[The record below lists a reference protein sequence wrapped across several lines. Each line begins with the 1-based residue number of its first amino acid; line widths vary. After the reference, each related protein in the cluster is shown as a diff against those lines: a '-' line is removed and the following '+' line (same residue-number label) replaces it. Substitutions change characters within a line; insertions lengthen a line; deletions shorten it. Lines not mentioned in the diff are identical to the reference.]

1 MTLCRPANVSFGPAF
16 DQVLGPTF
24 DQVWSR
30 LAQFTDTVG
39 HRLAGSAA
47 MEAGVGLPAEWMRAE
62 GLEVHAEAA
71 VVPRHWIRGDESAV
85 LLEPVY
91 PGGAFKLALAKMGRR
106 GLCYS
111 Y

>member
-1 MTLCRPANVSFGPAF
+1 MAH
-16 DQVLGPTF
+16 
-24 DQVWSR
+24 
-30 LAQFTDTVG
+30 FTDTVG

-47 MEAGVGLPAEWMRAE
+47 MEAGVDLLAEWMRAE

-91 PGGAFKLALAKMGRR
+91 PGGAEVGT
-106 GLCYS
+106 G
-111 Y
+111 